1 MAYCFALK
9 PGASASARTAAA
21 APAAIQ
27 ATH

>member
-1 MAYCFALK
+1 MAYRFALK
-9 PGASASARTAAA
+9 PGAGATARTAAA